1 MAISARGVE
10 NTALCDAANSAKNA
24 RSLQA
29 LDQRI
34 SPKAQQFHR
43 RDDEQHLHDAGDE
56 VRCDQAEQHSED

>member
-10 NTALCDAANSAKNA
+10 NTALCDAANSA
-24 RSLQA
+24 RMPGSLQA
-29 LDQRI
+29 LDQRFA
-34 SPKAQQFHR
+34 PKPQQLHR